1 VSDFDIIGLF
11 LSFVLFAEGAAEFCQ
26 IASFKEMEET
36 FDLTGATV
44 VFAKI
49 PISRKSKVE
58 YKLLFLLFSFS
69 SFLFF
74 SFLLFFFLFFSFL
87 KQNRVAE
94 DTYLPPRTIQI
105 KLFFFFFGCDLI
117 RLDFGVT
124 KQLLVC
130 L

>member
-1 VSDFDIIGLF
+1 LERKKFSVFASATSSRKSVSDFDIIGLF

-58 YKLLFLLFSFS
+58 YKLLFLLFFL
-69 SFLFF
+69 SFLF
-74 SFLLFFFLFFSFL
+74 
-87 KQNRVAE
+87 
-94 DTYLPPRTIQI
+94 
-105 KLFFFFFGCDLI
+105 
-117 RLDFGVT
+117 
-124 KQLLVC
+124 
-130 L
+130 